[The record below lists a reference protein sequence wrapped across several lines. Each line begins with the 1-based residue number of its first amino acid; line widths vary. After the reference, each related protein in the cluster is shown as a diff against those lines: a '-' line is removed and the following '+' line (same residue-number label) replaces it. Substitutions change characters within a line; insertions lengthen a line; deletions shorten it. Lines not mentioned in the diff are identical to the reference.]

1 VITTCC
7 NPDCRAPFNFQEGR
21 LVRFCK
27 ALPND
32 DFPES
37 EHPVE
42 HFWLCGDCSKR
53 YEFEFESKL
62 NLKLKSSSKESPPAT
77 IPELV
82 VAA

>member
-1 VITTCC
+1 MITHCC
-7 NPDCRAPFNFQEGR
+7 NPDCRLPFNFEEGR

-32 DFPES
+32 VSPES

-42 HFWLCGDCSKR
+42 HFWLCGGCSKR
-53 YEFEFESKL
+53 YEFEYESRL
-62 NLKLKSSSKESPPAT
+62 NLKLKSSAKESSPAR

-82 VAA
+82 TAA